1 MSAVFNPTRRN
12 RNIGTAK
19 QGHGQANRMVIP
31 QVASVFRGW
40 CEHLG
45 KHRLVHKTL
54 NEQDITFIVEEN
66 SGGCIHACTVDD
78 ILYVLNQLPVTDW
91 RGITTFVFRQPTHKQ
106 RLIAPVWGRLF
117 FTADFGSSFKTRGI
131 IGPAISLE
139 AVDPEKILRWST
151 SLDSDDLAEL
161 ERLRSDG
168 HSIEQI
174 GKKHIITMTRKSV
187 RQTQLFRTLVHEI
200 GHWVD
205 WLEKVEMPANKGGDF
220 DTLVDEYWRRPK
232 AEREAFANR
241 YATAMRPRMSE
252 GPLPK
257 RAMPS
262 S

>member
-1 MSAVFNPTRRN
+1 MSAVFNPVRRN
-12 RNIGTAK
+12 RNIGKAK
-19 QGHGQANRMVIP
+19 QGHGQANRNVIP

-40 CEHLG
+40 SEHLG

-54 NEQDITFIVEEN
+54 NNQDITFIIEEN

-78 ILYVLNQLPVTDW
+78 ILFVLDQLPVTDW
-91 RGITTFVFRQPTHKQ
+91 QGINTFVFRQPTHKQ

-151 SLDSDDLAEL
+151 SLDPDDLAEL

-174 GKKHIITMTRKSV
+174 GKKYIITMTRKSV
-187 RQTQLFRTLVHEI
+187 RQTQLFRTLLHEI

-205 WLEKVEMPANKGGDF
+205 WLEKVEMPANKGGNF
-220 DTLVDEYWRRPK
+220 DKLVDDYWRRPK
-232 AEREAFANR
+232 AEREAFAKR

-252 GPLPK
+252 GPLPE

-262 S
+262 Y